1 VDPKRQ
7 AVWTLGDLYDFLCEW
22 AYDVYDQTVHPAL
35 GQSPRE
41 AFQRGVA
48 LGGEREHRHIHY
60 DDAFVMATRPSTRKG
75 TATVQPGQG
84 IKVNHIYYWHDAF
97 RNPEVERTPVPVRY
111 EPFDIG
117 VAYAYVQHRW
127 VQCLSQYFAQLH
139 GHSEKALLL
148 ASAEL
153 RQRQQRPTTR
163 ITAKH
168 LADFLAKA
176 TAHEVLLLQRV
187 HDHEARRVLAAIA
200 GSHPADAAGAPRPPR
215 RLPEAV
221 LAVGAA
227 ASTAPVDIATL
238 PVFEE
243 YR

>member
-1 VDPKRQ
+1 
-7 AVWTLGDLYDFLCEW
+7 
-22 AYDVYDQTVHPAL
+22 
-35 GQSPRE
+35 
-41 AFQRGVA
+41 
-48 LGGEREHRHIHY
+48 
-60 DDAFVMATRPSTRKG
+60 M
-75 TATVQPGQG
+75 ATVQPGQG

-111 EPFDIG
+111 DPFAIG
-117 VAYAYVQHRW
+117 VAYAFVQQRW

-153 RQRQQRPTTR
+153 RQRQQRPTSR

-168 LADFLAKA
+168 LAEFLAKA
-176 TAHEVLLLQRV
+176 TAHEALLLQRL
-187 HDHEARRVLAAIA
+187 HDHEARRVLETIA
-200 GSHPADAAGAPRPPR
+200 GSHPAGEGGAAAPPR
-215 RLPEAV
+215 HLPEAV
-221 LAVGAA
+221 PAGGDEALA
-227 ASTAPVDIATL
+227 SPVDLTTL

>member
-1 VDPKRQ
+1 
-7 AVWTLGDLYDFLCEW
+7 
-22 AYDVYDQTVHPAL
+22 
-35 GQSPRE
+35 
-41 AFQRGVA
+41 
-48 LGGEREHRHIHY
+48 
-60 DDAFVMATRPSTRKG
+60 MATRPSTRKG
-75 TATVQPGQG
+75 TATVRPGQG

-111 EPFDIG
+111 DPFDIG
-117 VAYAYVQHRW
+117 VAYAFVQDRW

-148 ASAEL
+148 ASTEL

-163 ITAKH
+163 VTAKH

-176 TAHEVLLLQRV
+176 TAHEALLLQRL
-187 HDHEARRVLAAIA
+187 HDQEARRVLEAIA
-200 GSHPADAAGAPRPPR
+200 GHHPAVETGGASPPR
-215 RLPEAV
+215 RLP
-221 LAVGAA
+221 
-227 ASTAPVDIATL
+227 APVPTGGDEAPASSVDITTL